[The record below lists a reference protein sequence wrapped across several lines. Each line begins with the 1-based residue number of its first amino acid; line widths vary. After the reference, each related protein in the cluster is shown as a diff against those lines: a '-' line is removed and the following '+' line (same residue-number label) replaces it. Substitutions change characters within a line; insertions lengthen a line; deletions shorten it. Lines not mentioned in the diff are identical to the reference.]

1 MLSMIVFSALVRKQ
15 GSRKAVSGMRA
26 RGFLRR
32 NSVRYV
38 VEVVLRTEAL
48 PFQHFHN
55 GGDLPHL
62 ELMGFRGLSGRY

>member
-15 GSRKAVSGMRA
+15 GSRKAVLGMLA

-38 VEVVLRTEAL
+38 VEVLLHAEAIL
-48 PFQHFHN
+48 
-55 GGDLPHL
+55 L
-62 ELMGFRGLSGRY
+62 